1 MYALSS
7 FFIKNFTHLH
17 LQLEWLISIP
27 WSNSI
32 IIILYP
38 PPLFA
43 TKHSWCRSSWFWQN
57 QEAVNWT
64 SSSPP
69 ERTQCRQGSMR
80 GGCSTNWN
88 RCLIDGGKPASST
101 FQWCVRP
108 FDGSF
113 AICSLP
119 KTRSSSSKGRFCTP
133 LKDPEWQWGC
143 SGKMTRS
150 MGQEG
155 RQGLSRRVTAISI
168 NQTTFLQFES
178 RIGVFLLTLSHKNV
192 HVKYQS

>member
-1 MYALSS
+1 MEKAKRISWGSVDTMYALSS
-7 FFIKNFTHLH
+7 FFINNFTHLH

-88 RCLIDGGKPASST
+88 CCLIDAGVHLPVMCPSIWWFLRYLLPSKNSLIIIQGSLLHAS
-101 FQWCVRP
+101 
-108 FDGSF
+108 
-113 AICSLP
+113 
-119 KTRSSSSKGRFCTP
+119 
-133 LKDPEWQWGC
+133 
-143 SGKMTRS
+143 
-150 MGQEG
+150 
-155 RQGLSRRVTAISI
+155 QGPRVTVRVFRKDDEI
-168 NQTTFLQFES
+168 NGS
-178 RIGVFLLTLSHKNV
+178 RGSAG
-192 HVKYQS
+192 S